1 MTNQEPASI
10 LLIDDH
16 PMLRTGVKQLVS
28 MAPDITVVGEASNGE
43 QGIELAESLDP
54 DLILLDLNMPGMNG
68 LETLDKLRE
77 KSLSGRIVVFSVSNH
92 EEDVVTALKRGADG
106 YLLKDMEP
114 EDQLKALQQAAA
126 GEMVLSEALTP
137 VLAASLRANRA
148 TSDRDVSQLTPRE
161 RDILKLIAQG
171 LPNKMIAR
179 RLDITES
186 TVKVHVKHMLKKM
199 KLKSRVEAAVWV
211 HQERIFSGV
220 LLRQQLPA
228 RGVIRQCD
236 QRLHHSKRDLI
247 GRDALAFLI
256 FYHRREVP
264 AVCRTFLFIPGRYN
278 HAPAVCAVTF
288 GRRRQAQCLRIPQP
302 VDLTDAVRAANLQL
316 QHNGLAPFQIPRR
329 RGQPDGQ
336 RFTLAELHH
345 RQASAFR

>member
-1 MTNQEPASI
+1 MSNLEPATI

-106 YLLKDMEP
+106 YLVNFW
-114 EDQLKALQQAAA
+114 QQAAA

-148 TSDRDVSQLTPRE
+148 TSDRDVTQLTPRE

-211 HQERIFSGV
+211 HQERIF
-220 LLRQQLPA
+220 
-228 RGVIRQCD
+228 
-236 QRLHHSKRDLI
+236 
-247 GRDALAFLI
+247 
-256 FYHRREVP
+256 
-264 AVCRTFLFIPGRYN
+264 
-278 HAPAVCAVTF
+278 
-288 GRRRQAQCLRIPQP
+288 
-302 VDLTDAVRAANLQL
+302 
-316 QHNGLAPFQIPRR
+316 
-329 RGQPDGQ
+329 
-336 RFTLAELHH
+336 
-345 RQASAFR
+345 

>member
-1 MTNQEPASI
+1 MSQQERATI

-16 PMLRTGVKQLVS
+16 PMLRTGVKQLIS
-28 MAPDITVVGEASNGE
+28 MAPDIQVIGEASNGA

-77 KSLSGRIVVFSVSNH
+77 KSLSGRVVVFSVSNH

-114 EDQLKALQQAAA
+114 EDLLKALQQAAA

-148 TSDRDVSQLTPRE
+148 TSDRDISQLTPRE

-211 HQERIFSGV
+211 HQERIFSGESV
-220 LLRQQLPA
+220 QETPGVVNLTSGSVSA
-228 RGVIRQCD
+228 RAISLEETRCPCLSSTTTD
-236 QRLHHSKRDLI
+236 
-247 GRDALAFLI
+247 
-256 FYHRREVP
+256 
-264 AVCRTFLFIPGRYN
+264 
-278 HAPAVCAVTF
+278 
-288 GRRRQAQCLRIPQP
+288 RRQRFAAPGSLFHTGIMMLQPSGLLASTGGVRLRAWVSPCQCSALMPCRLWICSFNCT
-302 VDLTDAVRAANLQL
+302 VS
-316 QHNGLAPFQIPRR
+316 
-329 RGQPDGQ
+329 PDCRSQGGVA
-336 RFTLAELHH
+336 R
-345 RQASAFR
+345 